1 MKSKLNKKGQY
12 QTQLQEIEMHPF
24 TSVCLPQK
32 AQLTEANEAYRYF
45 CSLCLTSISVS
56 LNICYFFK
64 ISWFFQEKGTP
75 EERKKKASLYFQ
87 ADQIILMDPIS
98 GRTLSIRCLEQT
110 DWQSLHQL
118 VWVFLVE
125 NGRSVFES
133 ALGWVSGLENS
144 WKSFPGN
151 KVLFS
156 YFSLSFY
163 RSSDFWTCQVN

>member
-1 MKSKLNKKGQY
+1 MWRAISN
-12 QTQLQEIEMHPF
+12 
-24 TSVCLPQK
+24 SVARDWDASL
-32 AQLTEANEAYRYF
+32 YF
-45 CSLCLTSISVS
+45 CLSSTENTISRSQWGLEVFLQSLSDLNLS
-56 LNICYFFK
+56 LSEYLL
-64 ISWFFQEKGTP
+64 FFQDIMIFPRKETP
-75 EERKKKASLYFQ
+75 EERKKKTFLYFQ
-87 ADQIILMDPIS
+87 ADQILLMDPIS
-98 GRTLSIRCLEQT
+98 GRTLSTWCLEQT

-118 VWVFLVE
+118 VWVYFVE
-125 NGRSVFES
+125 SGRSVFES